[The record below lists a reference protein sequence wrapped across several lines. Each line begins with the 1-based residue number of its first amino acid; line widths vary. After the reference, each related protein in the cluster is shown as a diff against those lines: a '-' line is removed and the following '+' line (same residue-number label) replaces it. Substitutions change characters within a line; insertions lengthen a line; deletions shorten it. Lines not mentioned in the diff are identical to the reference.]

1 MELMVNTDKKFN
13 PKVEKFS
20 EYLKNYSGKL
30 WLEATNHKFTN
41 ELKND
46 TLKDH
51 IYKKYI
57 VQDYIFIKS
66 LVTLIGKAI
75 ALAPNLNSKVKWSA
89 FAYAITSD
97 ENNYFIRSFEALN
110 ITKEEREKTKLLPS
124 INNFSKLMQEVADI
138 GTYEEILAVIL
149 AAEWIYYTWA
159 SDAKKPYPKRFY
171 LSEWITLH
179 NNSSFKNT
187 VTWIKEELDFTTYK
201 LTLSEQYKV
210 AILFSKIVSLEVSF
224 FDACYK

>member
-1 MELMVNTDKKFN
+1 MINTDKKFN

-20 EYLKNYSGKL
+20 EYLKNYSGEL
-30 WLEATNHKFTN
+30 WLEATNHRFTN

-57 VQDYIFIKS
+57 VQDYIFIES

-75 ALAPNLNSKVKWSA
+75 ALATNLNSKVKWSA
-89 FAYAITSD
+89 FVYAITSD

-110 ITKEEREKTKLLPS
+110 ITEDEREKTKLLPP
-124 INNFSKLMQEVADI
+124 INDFSKLMHDVANT
-138 GTYEEILAVIL
+138 GSYKEILAVIL
-149 AAEWIYYTWA
+149 AAEWIYCTWA
-159 SDAKKPYPKRFY
+159 SNVKKPYPERFY

-179 NNSSFKNT
+179 NNSSFKDT
-187 VTWIKEELDFTTYK
+187 VIWIKDELDSISHQ
-201 LTLSEQYKV
+201 LTLSEQHKV
-210 AILFSKIVSLEVSF
+210 AILFKKIVKLEVSF

>member
-1 MELMVNTDKKFN
+1 MPKTYKNFN

-20 EYLKNYSGKL
+20 EYLINYSGEL
-30 WLEATNHKFTN
+30 WQDATNHKFTN

-46 TLKDH
+46 TLKNH
-51 IYKKYI
+51 IFKKYI
-57 VQDYIFIKS
+57 VQDYIFIES

-89 FAYAITSD
+89 FIYAITSD

-110 ITKEEREKTKLLPS
+110 ITKDEREKTKLLDP
-124 INNFSKLMQEVADI
+124 INDFSKLMHEVANT
-138 GTYEEILAVIL
+138 GTYKEILAVIL

-159 SDAKKPYPKRFY
+159 SNVKKPYPERFY

-179 NNSSFKNT
+179 NNSSFKDT
-187 VTWIKEELDFTTYK
+187 VTWIKEELDSISHK
-201 LTLSEQYKV
+201 LTVSEQHEV
-210 AILFSKIVSLEVSF
+210 AILFTKTVMLEVSF